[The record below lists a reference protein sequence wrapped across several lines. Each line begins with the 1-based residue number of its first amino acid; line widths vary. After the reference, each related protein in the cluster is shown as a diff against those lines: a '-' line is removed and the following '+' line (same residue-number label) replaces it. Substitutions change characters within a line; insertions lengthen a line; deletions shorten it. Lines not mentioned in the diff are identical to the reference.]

1 MTVEGIDSVLLV
13 ESAQWSIFR
22 AVGDHWAEADS
33 VARIDN
39 LLDRR
44 LNLSRCALAARH
56 QPVGQFI

>member
-13 ESAQWSIFR
+13 ESAQWFMFR
-22 AVGDHWAEADS
+22 AVRDLGGAAES

-44 LNLSRCALAARH
+44 LNLSRYAPRH
-56 QPVGQFI
+56 QSVGQFI

>member
-1 MTVEGIDSVLLV
+1 MTVEGIDSLLLV
-13 ESAQWSIFR
+13 ESAQLSIFH
-22 AVGDHWAEADS
+22 VVKDHGGEAESA
-33 VARIDN
+33 ARIDN